1 MAVNLILVEDV
12 LQLQV
17 SGQRP
22 MAANFSVST
31 WQHRRD
37 AGRSQILIKAIKP
50 KPGMTI
56 IDATA
61 GWGRD
66 AAILA
71 SFGAKVIM
79 LERNAVMIQLLQNAL
94 NRQTAHDKKILNLE
108 LIHVDAI
115 QYFQIL
121 DKTNYPDLI
130 YIDPMHPER
139 KHGIKVKK
147 DLQILQNL
155 IGVDYDADQ
164 LLKLARRIAPV
175 IVKWPLKTSALADD
189 VVYSWCAKTIRM
201 DKYATEAVRNQTIV
215 I

>member
-1 MAVNLILVEDV
+1 MAVNLILVENV

-79 LERNAVMIQLLQNAL
+79 LERM
-94 NRQTAHDKKILNLE
+94 
-108 LIHVDAI
+108 
-115 QYFQIL
+115 
-121 DKTNYPDLI
+121 P
-130 YIDPMHPER
+130 
-139 KHGIKVKK
+139 
-147 DLQILQNL
+147 
-155 IGVDYDADQ
+155 
-164 LLKLARRIAPV
+164 
-175 IVKWPLKTSALADD
+175 
-189 VVYSWCAKTIRM
+189 
-201 DKYATEAVRNQTIV
+201 
-215 I
+215 